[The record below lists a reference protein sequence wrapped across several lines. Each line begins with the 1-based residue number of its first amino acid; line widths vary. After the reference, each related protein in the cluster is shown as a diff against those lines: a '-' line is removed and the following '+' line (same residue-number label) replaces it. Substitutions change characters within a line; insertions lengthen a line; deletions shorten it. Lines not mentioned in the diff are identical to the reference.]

1 MTRAQAPND
10 DIKETKIVNRM
21 ALALACALAAG
32 PAAAQDGGWSFAATG
47 YLWFPETKTTA
58 DTAFGEVES
67 TLSVSDAISD
77 LEFGFMG
84 SVAAQ
89 RDRWSLIGDLI
100 YTDIQTSSSTPQ
112 GFLFEKGRIDNELTI
127 VSGFAA
133 YRVAES
139 EKGAFD
145 IAGGFRL
152 FSVDV
157 DGKLQG
163 AALPTENFGG
173 SETWIVPLIGARAI
187 LPFADRWTATLS
199 ADVGGTGSDDL
210 TWQALGSLDYA
221 INDDWS
227 ALLAYRYLSFD
238 KSIGGNDTTI
248 EMYGPALGVTY
259 RF

>member
-1 MTRAQAPND
+1 MKRT
-10 DIKETKIVNRM
+10 T
-21 ALALACALAAG
+21 LACLCALAAG
-32 PAAAQDGGWSFAATG
+32 PAAAQDGAWSFAATG
-47 YLWFPETKTTA
+47 YLWLPETKTTA

-67 TLSVSDAISD
+67 TLSISDAISD

-84 SVAAQ
+84 AIAAQ

-100 YTDIQTSSSTPQ
+100 YTDLQTGSSTPR

-133 YRVAES
+133 YRVAET
-139 EKGAFD
+139 EQVAFD
-145 IAGGFRL
+145 VAGGFRL

-163 AALPTENFGG
+163 AAVPTETFGG

-187 LPFADRWTATLS
+187 MPFADRWTATLS
-199 ADVGGTGSDDL
+199 GDFGGTGSDDR

-221 INDDWS
+221 FNERWS
-227 ALLAYRYLSFD
+227 ALLAFRYLSFD
-238 KSIGGNDTTI
+238 KSIGGTDTTI

>member
-1 MTRAQAPND
+1 M
-10 DIKETKIVNRM
+10 NRTT
-21 ALALACALAAG
+21 LACLCALAAG

-47 YLWFPETKTTA
+47 YLWLPAVKTTA
-58 DTAFGEVES
+58 DTAFGEVDS
-67 TLSVSDAISD
+67 TLSASDAISD

-84 SVAAQ
+84 AVAAQ

-100 YTDIQTSSSTPQ
+100 YTDISTSTSTPR
-112 GFLFEKGRIDNELTI
+112 GFLFEKGPLDNELTI
-127 VSGFAA
+127 ASGYAA

-139 EKGAFD
+139 EQAAFD
-145 IAGGFRL
+145 IAGGVRL

-163 AALPTENFGG
+163 AAVPTENFGG
-173 SETWIVPLIGARAI
+173 SETWVVPLIGARAMFY
-187 LPFADRWTATLS
+187 FADRWTATLS
-199 ADVGGTGSDDL
+199 GDFGGTGSDDQ

-221 INDDWS
+221 FNENWS

-238 KSIGGNDTTI
+238 KSVGGSDTTI

>member
-1 MTRAQAPND
+1 MKRT
-10 DIKETKIVNRM
+10 T
-21 ALALACALAAG
+21 LACLCALAAG

-47 YLWFPETKTTA
+47 YLWLPATKTTV
-58 DTAFGEVES
+58 DTRFGEVES
-67 TLSVSDAISD
+67 TLSASDAISD

-84 SVAAQ
+84 TVFAQ

-100 YTDIQTSSSTPQ
+100 YTDVQTSSSTPR
-112 GFLFEKGRIDNELTI
+112 GLLFDRGRIDTEVTI
-127 VSGFAA
+127 VSGYAA
-133 YRVAES
+133 YRVGES
-139 EKGAFD
+139 EQAAFD

-173 SETWIVPLIGARAI
+173 SKTWAVPLIGARAI
-187 LPFADRWTATLS
+187 FPFADRWTATLS
-199 ADVGGTGSDDL
+199 GDFGATGSDDQ
-210 TWQALGSLDYA
+210 TWQAIGSLDYA
-221 INDDWS
+221 FNEKWS

-238 KSIGGNDTTI
+238 KSIGGTDTTI

>member
-1 MTRAQAPND
+1 MEITAMKR
-10 DIKETKIVNRM
+10 TT
-21 ALALACALAAG
+21 LACLCALAAS
-32 PAAAQDGGWSFAATG
+32 PAAAQDGGWNFSATG
-47 YLWFPETKTTA
+47 YLWLPATKTTA

-67 TLSVSDAISD
+67 TLSASDAISD

-100 YTDIQTSSSTPQ
+100 YTDVSVNSSTPR
-112 GFLFEKGRIDNELTI
+112 GLLFEKGRIDTEVTI

-133 YRVAES
+133 YRVAET
-139 EKGAFD
+139 EQAAFD

-157 DGKLQG
+157 DGRLQN

-173 SETWIVPLIGARAI
+173 SETWVVPLIGARAI
-187 LPFADRWTATLS
+187 FPFADRWTGTFS
-199 ADVGGTGSDDL
+199 GDFGGTGSDDQ
-210 TWQALGSLDYA
+210 TWQALGRLDYA
-221 INDDWS
+221 INENWS
-227 ALLAYRYLSFD
+227 AVLAYRYLTFD
-238 KSIGGNDTTI
+238 KSIGGSDTTI
-248 EMYGPALGVTY
+248 EMYGPALGVSY